1 MKLRALSIVLLAA
14 AASFASAKKDVPGA
28 PAVKGAVAGRW
39 TQDYDAAVA
48 LSKEQGLPLMLKFT
62 GSDWCGWCKLMEGV
76 VFATSEFEKWADGR
90 VVLVTL
96 DFPRSSDGV
105 PREYRERNNRLAAE
119 HGIRG
124 YPTYV
129 VKDSEGKELGRL
141 GASRDASVDK
151 FTHDFEALVGTMPEK
166 KAAAPAAAAAT
177 EDEMEQWIRSHLSL
191 SQQKAFREK
200 LSDSERAEFP
210 SLAFAGRDLDAALE
224 RLAQERRKFVDD
236 VQKELSELS
245 PADPDAA
252 KARKEKALAELKE
265 LDAAQAVRTAEIKAE
280 RERKRARLQELLRKL
295 N

>member
-48 LSKEQGLPLMLKFT
+48 LSKEQVLPLMLKFT